1 MCYLQRGGL
10 PVYRSNE
17 DHQHVVDAQVAKDI
31 TLGHRDV
38 QTQDLQHVLNRLRAV
53 LVQLETHNQKTHI
66 NVLSRVQKIM
76 LFSSAYPCSRMECKV
91 FEEFCR

>member
-10 PVYRSNE
+10 SVHRSDE
-17 DHQHVVDAQVAKDI
+17 DHQHVVDAQVAKDV

-76 LFSSAYPCSRMECKV
+76 LFSSAYPCSRMECK
-91 FEEFCR
+91 FIEELCW